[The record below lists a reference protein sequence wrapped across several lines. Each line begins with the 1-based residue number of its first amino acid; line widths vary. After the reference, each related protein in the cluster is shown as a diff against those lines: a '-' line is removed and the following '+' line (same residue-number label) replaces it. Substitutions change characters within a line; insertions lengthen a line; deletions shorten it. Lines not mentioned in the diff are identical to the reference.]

1 MRMFGKLE
9 REMRDLRIEVASTAR
24 AIIAKT
30 DGMYRD
36 SRKRFVSSGNV
47 FNVVATDVSDYDGVE
62 ITVCISSHSVWSSAE
77 KLLKAKAQELTFEER
92 AKAFDRM
99 IAMREDGKMIDAEM
113 KAVYEAI
120 KAEEASENTQR
131 ISEITKREYKHESKS
146 KNKRQHQLRQK
157 RHYKL
162 H

>member
-1 MRMFGKLE
+1 MK
-9 REMRDLRIEVASTAR
+9 DLRIEVATTAR

-62 ITVCISSHSVWSSAE
+62 ITVCISTHTVWSSAE
-77 KLLKAKAQELTFEER
+77 KALKTKAQELTFEER
-92 AKAFDRM
+92 AKAFDRV
-99 IAMREDGKMIDAEM
+99 IAQRVDGKIVDAEM

-131 ISEITKREYKHESKS
+131 ISEITKREYRHESKS
-146 KNKRQHQLRQK
+146 KRQHQLRQK

>member
-1 MRMFGKLE
+1 MVE
-9 REMRDLRIEVASTAR
+9 RGELYPLCRVEEEMRDLRIEVASTAR

-62 ITVCISSHSVWSSAE
+62 ITVCISSHQTWGPAE
-77 KLLKAKAQELTFEER
+77 KLLKTKAQELTFEER

-99 IAMREDGKMIDAEM
+99 IAMREEGKVVSEAM
-113 KAVYEAI
+113 KAVYAAI
-120 KAEEASENTQR
+120 RAEEASEQAQTIRDVENR
-131 ISEITKREYKHESKS
+131 GKKKPG
-146 KNKRQHQLRQK
+146 KKK
-157 RHYKL
+157 K
-162 H
+162 

>member
-1 MRMFGKLE
+1 
-9 REMRDLRIEVASTAR
+9 MRDLRIEVASTAR

-62 ITVCISSHSVWSSAE
+62 ITVCISSHQTWGPAE
-77 KLLKAKAQELTFEER
+77 KLLKTKAQELTFEER

-99 IAMREDGKMIDAEM
+99 IAMREEGKVVSEAM
-113 KAVYEAI
+113 KAVYAAI
-120 KAEEASENTQR
+120 RAEEASEQAQTIRDVENR
-131 ISEITKREYKHESKS
+131 GKKKPG
-146 KNKRQHQLRQK
+146 KKK
-157 RHYKL
+157 K
-162 H
+162 